1 MSAAVYI
8 LLIVLIAVALRR
20 MARVVIPIWA
30 IMASGAITTILF
42 QQITPLDALCAI
54 EPDVM
59 FYLFGVFLISQAAE
73 ESGYLEHLTD
83 QIFYYADTGKQA
95 LLVIIFI
102 LGLGA
107 ALLMNDTIAIIGTPI
122 ILQLC
127 KSHKNLI
134 KPLLF
139 ALAFSITIGSTL
151 SPIGNPQNL
160 LIAIK
165 GEMISPFVVFIKY
178 LSIPTLLNLAVT
190 YLFIY
195 LIYKDSL
202 NTSIEKPTPA
212 PINDSHTVR
221 LVKISLAMM
230 IILVLIKLVMDF
242 FHSKIQIN
250 FSYISLLSAMPILLS
265 NQRWI
270 FIKKLD
276 WGTLVFFLSTFILMQ
291 SVWDSGFFQVN
302 MNHFHISVT
311 HIAVILLTSIILSQF
326 ISNVPLVALY
336 LPMLMQH
343 SHSNLS
349 LLSLAVGSTIAGNLS
364 ILGAAS
370 NIIII
375 QNSEKRGIRGFGFFE
390 FIKIGV
396 PLTLIN
402 FLIYAYFLQGK

>member
-1 MSAAVYI
+1 MPVAIII
-8 LLIVLIAVALRR
+8 LLIVLITIALRR
-20 MARVVIPIWA
+20 ITRVVIPIWT
-30 IMASGAITTILF
+30 IMATGAVVALLL
-42 QQITPLDALCAI
+42 QQITPPHALTAI
-54 EPDVM
+54 EPEVI
-59 FYLFGVFLISQAAE
+59 FYLLGVFLISQAAE

-83 QIFYYADTGKQA
+83 QIFYYTNTGKQA
-95 LLVIIFI
+95 LFLIVFI
-102 LGLGA
+102 LGLSA
-107 ALLMNDTIAIIGTPI
+107 ALMMNDTIAIIGTPI

-127 KSHKNLI
+127 KSHKSLI

-160 LIAIK
+160 LITVK
-165 GEMISPFVVFIKY
+165 GEMISPFTVFINY
-178 LSIPTLLNLAVT
+178 LMIPTLLNLAVT

-195 LIYKDSL
+195 FIYRDRL

-212 PINDSHTVR
+212 PISDFHTVR
-221 LVKISLAMM
+221 LVKISLAMI
-230 IILVLIKLVMDF
+230 IILVSIKIVMDF
-242 FHSKIQIN
+242 LHSEIQIN
-250 FSYISLLSAMPILLS
+250 FSTIALLSAVPILLS
-265 NQRWI
+265 KQRWL

-276 WGTLVFFLSTFILMQ
+276 WGTLVFFVSTFILMQ

-302 MNHFHISVT
+302 MNYFHLSVT
-311 HIAVILLTSIILSQF
+311 SIAAILLISIVLSQF

-336 LPMLMQH
+336 LPLLMHH

-375 QNSEKRGIRGFGFFE
+375 QNSEKHGIRGFGFFE
-390 FIKIGV
+390 FITIGA

-402 FLIYAYFLQGK
+402 LLIYAYFLQGD

>member
-1 MSAAVYI
+1 MPVAVII
-8 LLIVLIAVALRR
+8 LLIVLTTIALRR
-20 MARVVIPIWA
+20 MTSVVIPIWT
-30 IMASGAITTILF
+30 IMATGAITALLF
-42 QQITPLDALCAI
+42 QQITALHALTAI
-54 EPDVM
+54 EPEVI
-59 FYLFGVFLISQAAE
+59 FYLLGVFFISQAAE
-73 ESGYLEHLTD
+73 ESGYLEHLTE
-83 QIFYYADTGKQA
+83 QIFYYTRTGKQA
-95 LLVIIFI
+95 LLLIVII

-165 GEMISPFVVFIKY
+165 GEMISPFVVFFKY
-178 LSIPTLLNLAVT
+178 LTIPTLLNLAAT

-195 LIYKDSL
+195 FIYKDRL
-202 NTSIEKPTPA
+202 NTSIEKPSPA
-212 PINDSHTVR
+212 PINDFHTVT

-230 IILVLIKLVMDF
+230 IILVSIKVVMDF
-242 FHSKIQIN
+242 LHSKTQIN
-250 FSYISLLSAMPILLS
+250 FSYIALLSAVPILLS
-265 NQRWI
+265 KQRWI

-276 WGTLVFFLSTFILMQ
+276 WGTLVFFASTFILMQ
-291 SVWDSGFFQVN
+291 GVWDSGFFQTN
-302 MNHFHISVT
+302 MNHSHIEVT
-311 HIAVILLTSIILSQF
+311 HIAAILLISIVLSQF

-336 LPMLMQH
+336 LPLLMHH

-349 LLSLAVGSTIAGNLS
+349 LLTLAVGSTIAGNLS

-375 QNSEKRGIRGFGFFE
+375 QNSEKRGIKGFGFFE
-390 FIKIGV
+390 FIKLGV

-402 FLIYAYFLQGK
+402 LLIYAYFLQGD

>member
-1 MSAAVYI
+1 MSASVFI
-8 LLIVLIAVALRR
+8 LLFVLITIALRR
-20 MARVVIPIWA
+20 IASVVIPIWA
-30 IMASGAITTILF
+30 IMAAGAIATILF
-42 QQITPLDALCAI
+42 QQITPLNAI
-54 EPDVM
+54 KAVEPEVM
-59 FYLFGVFLISQAAE
+59 FYLFGIFFISQAAE

-83 QIFYYADTGKQA
+83 QIFYYTNTGKQA
-95 LLVIIFI
+95 LLMIVFI
-102 LGLGA
+102 LGLSA
-107 ALLMNDTIAIIGTPI
+107 ALIMNDTIAIIGTPI

-139 ALAFSITIGSTL
+139 ALAFSITIGSAL

-165 GEMISPFVVFIKY
+165 GKMISPFVVFINY
-178 LSIPTLLNLAVT
+178 LIIPTILNLAVT

-195 LIYKDSL
+195 LIYRDRL
-202 NTSIEKPTPA
+202 NTSIEKPIPA
-212 PINDSHTVR
+212 PISDSHTVR
-221 LVKISLAMM
+221 LVKISLIMM
-230 IILVLIKLVMDF
+230 VILVSIKIVMDF
-242 FHSKIQIN
+242 LHSKIQIN
-250 FSYISLLSAMPILLS
+250 FSYIALLSAIPILLS

-276 WGTLVFFLSTFILMQ
+276 WGTLIFFASTFILIQ
-291 SVWDSGFFQVN
+291 SVWDSGFFQAN
-302 MNHFHISVT
+302 ISHFHISVT
-311 HIAVILLTSIILSQF
+311 HIAVILLISVVLSQF
-326 ISNVPLVALY
+326 ISNVPLAALY
-336 LPMLMQH
+336 LPLLMHH

-349 LLSLAVGSTIAGNLS
+349 LLSLAVGSTIAGNAS

-375 QNSEKRGIRGFGFFE
+375 QNSEKRGIMGFGFFE

-402 FLIYAYFLQGK
+402 LLIYAYFLQGD